1 MLQAIPCPAG
11 CLLRTQKKRPP
22 HPLRCSSLPGEPP
35 PLGHFVF
42 NAFSNPSRGVTYTV
56 VYTS

>member
-1 MLQAIPCPAG
+1 MLQVVPCPAG
-11 CLLRTQKKRPP
+11 YLPRAQKKRPP

-35 PLGHFVF
+35 LDHFVF
-42 NAFSNPSRGVTYTV
+42 SAFSSPSRGVTYTV